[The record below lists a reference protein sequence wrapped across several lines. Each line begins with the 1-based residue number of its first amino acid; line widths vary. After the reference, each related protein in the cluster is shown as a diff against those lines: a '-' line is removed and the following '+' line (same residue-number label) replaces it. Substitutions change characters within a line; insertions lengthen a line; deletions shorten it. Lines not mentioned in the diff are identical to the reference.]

1 MKLRKHLS
9 ADELFKQVRK
19 GLGNI
24 EDHRP
29 GKVKIGLQ
37 DALMSGFAMFSL
49 KDPSLLEFDK
59 RRAEDAGN
67 LRAIYGIETI
77 PSDTGMR
84 EILDDVNPEALRP
97 LFKQLFYELKR
108 GRELG
113 KFRYMGSYYVLSL
126 DGTSYF
132 SSKEISCESCLQKRL
147 KNGDILYHHQLLG
160 AAIVHPD
167 CAEVIPLMPEAIIKQ
182 DGVEKNDCERNAGKR
197 FFEKLRKD
205 HPRLK
210 LIITED
216 GLSSNAPHI
225 QELKKHDLR
234 FVLGA
239 KESDHAYL
247 FARVR
252 EAQEAGDTTFYE
264 MKEKGLTHR
273 FHFGNKLPLNASNQ
287 DVLVNF
293 LEYWE
298 IGPDG
303 TKYFSW
309 VTDFIIMPFNCYDIM
324 RGGRVRWK
332 SENEN
337 FNTLKNQG
345 YHLEHNFGHGN
356 NNLSVI
362 FALLM
367 MLAFLVDQAQQIACP
382 LFQAAWNKAGTKSH
396 LWEKIR
402 GLFGS
407 IPFQNMETLFR
418 AYFHG
423 YRIDDITIFYDSG

>member
-1 MKLRKHLS
+1 MKIRKHLS
-9 ADELFKQVRK
+9 ADGLFKRIRK
-19 GLGNI
+19 GFASI
-24 EDHRP
+24 KEHRP
-29 GKVKIGLQ
+29 GKVSILLR

-59 RRAEDAGN
+59 RRAEDAEN
-67 LRAIYGIETI
+67 LSTIYGIETI
-77 PSDTGMR
+77 PSDTSMR
-84 EILDDVNPEALRP
+84 EILDDVDPEALRP
-97 LFKQLFYELKR
+97 LFKQVFHELQR
-108 GRELG
+108 GKELEKYQYLG
-113 KFRYMGSYYVLSL
+113 KYYVLTL

-132 SSKEISCESCLQKRL
+132 SSKMIQCASCLQKQL
-147 KNGDILYHHQLLG
+147 KNGEVLYHHQMLG
-160 AAIVHPD
+160 AAIVHPEY
-167 CAEVIPLMPEAIIKQ
+167 AEVIPFMPEPIIKQ
-182 DGVEKNDCERNAGKR
+182 DGVEKNDCERNASKR

-205 HPRLK
+205 HPRLP

-225 QELKKHDLR
+225 RELKKHNLR
-234 FVLGA
+234 FILGA

-247 FARVR
+247 FAQVR
-252 EAQEAGDTTFYE
+252 EAQEEGRTTFYE
-264 MKEKGLTHR
+264 VEEKGITHR
-273 FHFGNKLPLNASNQ
+273 FHFINKLSLNASNL

-298 IGPDG
+298 IRPDE

-309 VTDFIIMPFNCYDIM
+309 VTDFIIMPFNCSAIM

-332 SENEN
+332 AENET

-345 YHLEHNFGHGN
+345 YHLEHNFGHGT

-382 LFQAAWNKAGTKSH
+382 LFQAAWHKAGTKSH
-396 LWEKIR
+396 LWKKIR
-402 GLFGS
+402 ELFGV

-423 YRIDDITIFYDSG
+423 YSIDSITIFYDSG